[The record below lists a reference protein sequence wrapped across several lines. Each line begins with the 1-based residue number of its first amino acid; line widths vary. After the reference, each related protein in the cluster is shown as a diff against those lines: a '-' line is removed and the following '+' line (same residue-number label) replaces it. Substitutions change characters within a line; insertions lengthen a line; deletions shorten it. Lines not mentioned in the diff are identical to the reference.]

1 VLWRFFANNR
11 LVLYSLDHQL
21 PTRPNGESS
30 MTMFIRYIE
39 EARLTIFHAKH
50 QADRFGALEIEPE
63 HILLALLQD
72 PVLIS
77 RTMEG
82 ISEKEIRET
91 IDAHLLRRPPNM
103 LPHDLP
109 LSEAARKAL
118 VLAEGE
124 ADKLGHRKIGNGH
137 ILLGLVDSGDSYAAG
152 LLTRKGLSADKLR
165 GQLESP
171 SS

>member
-1 VLWRFFANNR
+1 
-11 LVLYSLDHQL
+11 
-21 PTRPNGESS
+21 
-30 MTMFIRYIE
+30 MTTFIRYIE
-39 EARLTIFHAKH
+39 EARQTIFHAKH

-72 PVLIS
+72 PVLIT

-91 IDAHLLRRPPNM
+91 IDAHLPRREPSM

-124 ADKLGHRKIGNGH
+124 ADKLGHRKIGH
-137 ILLGLVDSGDSYAAG
+137 ILLGLVDSGESYAAG
-152 LLTRKGLSADKLR
+152 LLTRKGLSADRLR